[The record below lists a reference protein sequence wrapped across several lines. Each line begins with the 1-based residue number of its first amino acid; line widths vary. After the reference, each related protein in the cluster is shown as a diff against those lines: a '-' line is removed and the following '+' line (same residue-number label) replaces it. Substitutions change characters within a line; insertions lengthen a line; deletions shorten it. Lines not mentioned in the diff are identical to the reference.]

1 MRLTMDKN
9 KIKRIHLYD
18 DEYIELPYP
27 IDSDEFDLDGPYLL
41 NRILFYEIQCINNKL
56 NELLQRIKEVE

>member
-1 MRLTMDKN
+1 MVMDKDT
-9 KIKRIHLYD
+9 IKRIHLYD

-27 IDSDEFDLDGPYLL
+27 INSDEFDLDGPFLL
-41 NRILFYEIQCINNKL
+41 NRVLFYEIQCINNKL